1 MAETEG
7 LKRMR
12 LRRAGTCSLCGLAL
26 GQGTEAYYQ
35 AATRTVRCLECPAQ
49 SQPAEP
55 TALDMGVAGGSAQS
69 EFERRRDARAARV
82 KGRLGNFVG
91 GVVLGLSDEPQST
104 RAWAS
109 GAVGERGLAEALGHI
124 EGLQVLHDRSVPG
137 TGATST
143 TSWSLRLACSS
154 LMRNTIEGL
163 FGFVIGAAS
172 SRPTT
177 GCTSAVT
184 TVPSSLTTWAGRL
197 RPCRLHSLPQASI
210 PRRR

>member
-1 MAETEG
+1 MSEADG
-7 LKRMR
+7 VKRLR

-26 GQGTEAYYQ
+26 GRGIEAYYE
-35 AATRTVRCLECPAQ
+35 AATRTVRCLECPTQ
-49 SQPAEP
+49 VQPMEAAAP
-55 TALDMGVAGGSAQS
+55 DAGVAGRSAQG

-137 TGATST
+137 TRGNIDHIVVAAAGS
-143 TSWSLRLACSS
+143 SS
-154 LMRNTIEGL
+154 LTRSTIEGS
-163 FGFVIGAAS
+163 FGFVIEVAY
-172 SRPTT
+172 SRLTT
-177 GCTSAVT
+177 GCT
-184 TVPSSLTTWAGRL
+184 
-197 RPCRLHSLPQASI
+197 
-210 PRRR
+210 